1 MNIYVY
7 ILLYDLEFD
16 VDIIYISNLFSIPNS
31 GQFVNSF
38 DILLNNI
45 IQIYLCFVVM
55 LKNIYL
61 L

>member
-38 DILLNNI
+38 DNLLNSI
-45 IQIYLCFVVM
+45 IQVYLCFVVM